1 MLPRLPLTALVLVA
15 ALVPGLLQAADD
27 AREKTAAETAAG
39 NAPGSHCT
47 DIASQTGITLAQ
59 LVDRALC
66 ANIDTR
72 AAWQRTRTQTAQVGI
87 ARSAYYP
94 SLNASASQSH
104 GLGDQ
109 TPGSDPDQTSI
120 GLSADWLLWDFGGRR
135 ANLNQTRETLAA
147 LQASYDA
154 RSQQV
159 ALAAVQAY
167 YQRLATG
174 AALEAA
180 KASVAAAEETAKA
193 ARQRVVVG
201 VGTREDELQAATAFA
216 QARLVQIQR
225 QGDLASADGQLAV
238 VASYPA
244 NQTIHLGDNLPA
256 PQADSAPPALDSLL
270 EQALRL
276 RPDRLAQQRSIAASE
291 SDLDRIAAQALPRL
305 SVSASRGD
313 RRNDDGSSDTGQV
326 ALNASV
332 PLFTGFQQ
340 RNQKLAAQS
349 QIEQQRL
356 ELQRIEQQVSL
367 DVWQAWQALNTAQA
381 RVGAT
386 DSLLDAA
393 QESNRAALAR
403 YRAGLGSL
411 LNVLNAQSSLADARQ
426 QQARARYDW
435 AAARLQ
441 LAQASGVLVRNPEN
455 ILVTSSAQ
463 EPRP

>member
-1 MLPRLPLTALVLVA
+1 MNRLRFPLVTLMVMAVFA
-15 ALVPGLLQAADD
+15 PGLLHAA
-27 AREKTAAETAAG
+27 AVT
-39 NAPGSHCT
+39 GSSCP
-47 DIASQTGITLAQ
+47 DIADHAEVTLAQ

-87 ARSAYYP
+87 ARSNYYP
-94 SLNASASQSH
+94 SLNASASQSRS
-104 GLGDQ
+104 LGERSA
-109 TPGSDPDQTSI
+109 GSDPDQTSI
-120 GLSADWLLWDFGGRR
+120 GLTADWLLWDFGGRR
-135 ANLNQTRETLAA
+135 ANLEQTRQTLAA

-167 YQRLATG
+167 YQRLASG
-174 AALEAA
+174 AALAA
-180 KASVAAAEETAKA
+180 AQASVDAAGETAKA

-201 VGTREDELQAATAFA
+201 VGTREDELQAETALA
-216 QARLVQIQR
+216 QARLTQIQR
-225 QGDLASADGQLAV
+225 QGDVASADGQLAV

-244 NQTIHLGDNLPA
+244 NRAIRLADNLPGPA
-256 PQADSAPPALDSLL
+256 GSSAPPPLDSLL
-270 EQALRL
+270 AQALRL
-276 RPDRLAQQRSIAASE
+276 RPDRLAQQRSIAAAE

-313 RRNDDGSSDTGQV
+313 SRDDDGRSDTGQV
-326 ALNASV
+326 ALTASL

-340 RNQKLAAQS
+340 RHQEKAAQS
-349 QIEQQRL
+349 QIELQRL

-367 DVWQAWQALNTAQA
+367 DVWLAWQSLNTALA
-381 RVGAT
+381 RVSAT
-386 DSLLDAA
+386 DSLLAA
-393 QESNRAALAR
+393 ARESNRAALAR

-441 LAQASGVLVRNPEN
+441 LAQASGVLVRDPEN
-455 ILVTSSAQ
+455 LLISPVTQ

>member
-1 MLPRLPLTALVLVA
+1 MNRLRLLPHRLSLALLA
-15 ALVPGLLQAADD
+15 ALVPGLPQADT
-27 AREKTAAETAAG
+27 TAAPATAPVAG
-39 NAPGSHCT
+39 SSCP
-47 DIASQTGITLAQ
+47 DITGHAEVTLAQ

-94 SLNASASQSH
+94 SLNASASQSRS
-104 GLGDQ
+104 LGERS
-109 TPGSDPDQTSI
+109 TGSDPDQTSI

-135 ANLNQTRETLAA
+135 ANLEQTRQTLAA

-159 ALAAVQAY
+159 ALTAVQAY
-167 YQRLATG
+167 YQRLASG
-174 AALEAA
+174 AALSAA
-180 KASVAAAEETAKA
+180 QASVDAAEETAKA

-201 VGTREDELQAATAFA
+201 VGTREDELQAETALA
-216 QARLVQIQR
+216 QARLTQIQR
-225 QGDLASADGQLAV
+225 QGDVASADGQLAV

-244 NQTIHLGDNLPA
+244 NRAIRLADSLPG
-256 PQADSAPPALDSLL
+256 PTSSAPPPLDSLL
-270 EQALRL
+270 AQALRL
-276 RPDRLAQQRSIAASE
+276 RPDRLAQQRSIAAAE

-313 RRNDDGSSDTGQV
+313 SRDDDGRSDTGQV
-326 ALNASV
+326 ALTASL

-340 RNQKLAAQS
+340 RHQEKAAQS
-349 QIEQQRL
+349 QVESQKL

-367 DVWQAWQALNTAQA
+367 DVWLAWQALNTAQA

-386 DSLLDAA
+386 DSLLAA
-393 QESNRAALAR
+393 ARESNRAALAR

-455 ILVTSSAQ
+455 LLVTPATQ

>member
-1 MLPRLPLTALVLVA
+1 MIRTRLPLALLTLA
-15 ALVPGLLQAADD
+15 AIALPARAADPD
-27 AREKTAAETAAG
+27 AATPCA
-39 NAPGSHCT
+39 
-47 DIASQTGITLAQ
+47 DIAGQSRISLAQ

-72 AAWQRTRTQTAQVGI
+72 AAWQRTRVQAAQVGV

-94 SLNASASQSH
+94 TLNANASQSRDF
-104 GLGDQ
+104 GDRA
-109 TPGSDPDQTSI
+109 PGSDPDQTRLN
-120 GLSADWLLWDFGGRR
+120 LSADWLLWDFGGRR
-135 ANLNQTRETLAA
+135 AGLNQTKATLEA

-159 ALAAVQAY
+159 ALAAVQTY
-167 YQRLATG
+167 FQRLASG

-193 ARQRVVVG
+193 ARQRVSVG
-201 VGTREDELQAATAFA
+201 AGTREDELQAATALA
-216 QARLVQIQR
+216 QARLTQIQR
-225 QGDLASADGQLAV
+225 QGETAAADGQLAV
-238 VASYPA
+238 IAGYPA
-244 NQTIHLGDNLPA
+244 SQPLQLADQLPSPEA
-256 PQADSAPPALDSLL
+256 SSPTPGLDALLA
-270 EQALRL
+270 QALRL
-276 RPDRLAQQRSIAASE
+276 RPDRLAQQRSIAAAE
-291 SDLDRIAAQALPRL
+291 SDLDRIAAQSLPRL
-305 SVSASRGD
+305 SVSASAGESRD
-313 RRNDDGSSDTGQV
+313 SSNRTEGGQV
-326 ALNASV
+326 ALNASL

-340 RNQKLAAQS
+340 RYQKRAASAQVTQQ
-349 QIEQQRL
+349 QI
-356 ELQRIEQQVSL
+356 ELQRVEQQVSL
-367 DVWQAWQALNTAQA
+367 DVWQAWQALNTALA

-386 DSLLDAA
+386 DSLLASA
-393 QESNRAALAR
+393 QESSRAALAR

-455 ILVTSSAQ
+455 ILVTPPAQ